1 MEWEPGAEPLRD
13 NLKEIGAVPDFRGRE
28 RNGGATSRSEG
39 GHPIRTPQRLERP
52 FALVLGNEEEGL
64 RPAILKA
71 CDEIVTIP
79 GAGSVQSLNVAA
91 SAPIL
96 IYTMAPGHD

>member
-1 MEWEPGAEPLRD
+1 M
-13 NLKEIGAVPDFRGRE
+13 GAVPDFRRRE

-39 GHPIRTPQRLERP
+39 GHPIGTPQRLERP
-52 FALVLGNEEEGL
+52 FALVLGNEEKGL
-64 RPAILKA
+64 QPATLKP
-71 CDEIVTIP
+71 CDQIVTIP

-96 IYTMAPGHD
+96 IYTMAPRYD